1 MKKNALKLIVVLV
14 FTIISSCK
22 NEKEKTIVYQ
32 SKTLLIEQITP
43 TIFKHKSYLQTQ
55 SFGKV
60 GCNGM
65 IYITNNEALVFDT
78 PTDDEVSNELI
89 LWITKEQNALV
100 SGVVVNHFHEDCL
113 GGLKAFHNKN
123 IPSYATDKTI
133 ALATKD
139 NVVIPTNGFE
149 TTLELQ
155 LGTHKVITQYF
166 GEAHTVDNTVSYVK
180 DEKVLFGGCM
190 IKSLKAGKGNL
201 ADANVNEWAN
211 TVTKVKNTFPKIE
224 TVIPGHGKIG
234 DTTLLDY
241 TINMFKE

>member
-32 SKTLLIEQITP
+32 SETLLIEQITP
-43 TIFKHKSYLQTQ
+43 TVFKHKSYLQTQ

-89 LWITKEQNALV
+89 LWITKKQNASV
-100 SGVVVNHFHEDCL
+100 NGVVVNHFHEDCL

-133 ALATKD
+133 LLATKD
-139 NVVIPTNGFE
+139 SVIIPTNGFE

-201 ADANVNEWAN
+201 ADANINEWAN